1 MTAQGIIRFYNRQ
14 NTILLQQYKADLQG
28 IFGSYSYSS

>member
-1 MTAQGIIRFYNRQ
+1 MTAQGIIR
-14 NTILLQQYKADLQG
+14 ILQSAKHDSLQQYKADLQG